1 MADLSDVIKR
11 LEENNKQL
19 ARLIAEKEKEDTLP
33 DILKHAAPGVLAE
46 KVYADKQ
53 IDKTKEH
60 WKGEKK
66 RDDELEK
73 QNNEARAAAAKQ
85 HNDERKED
93 TARLDA
99 MFKMDE
105 EDGPD
110 DIIINS
116 AEASTEAAEKLN
128 EASTQLA
135 VIGDASMK
143 EDATAD
149 SKKKE
154 DENER
159 NNLLNKIAA
168 GITNVGNYFKNQ
180 GKKIAQF
187 AKKGLGAI
195 LKGTLLAGVYLA
207 LLAFVNSK
215 YWPKFIDILANAAE
229 YITEKLIPYIQYIR
243 NNIKKMGEAFS
254 AIADFLG
261 LTNTELALYGLG
273 GMFAFKIISIVL
285 RIGRTLLKVGKF
297 ITSGIITPLV
307 DVTKLALLK
316 SWKAIKGIGTVFK
329 SVRLF
334 MMTNIINP
342 MKIALKNA
350 ATNIWDK
357 IKTLPA
363 TLVKMRMFMVTNILN
378 PMKIALKNAYMKG
391 WNIIKTL
398 PSTLRL
404 MRIFM
409 MTNILNPLI
418 ASATAAKAKLWT
430 FMSKIL
436 PALIALKTFFLATL
450 LPTLAAFA
458 APIGLIVLAVAAVAL
473 VLYGLYEAFQDFRD
487 TLDRT
492 GSIGEAIK
500 VAIGKFV
507 GVLLG
512 AIPALFLKLVAFV
525 ADLFGFKEFAKKIGD
540 IDPIQW
546 IADTAVNFMNK
557 IGKFFG
563 SLFDIDFKGLLD
575 EIVPDFVKNSWLGR
589 QLGYA
594 GSDTVTAEQA
604 KQARI
609 EAMEKKR
616 ELAAA
621 EDPKTLAGQRR
632 IKRKIADLDKQI
644 AEERATGEADVQKA
658 IERGAQGDIAQVED
672 LSEAEKKAFKAQQ
685 TEKTKKQ
692 TDHEGKMKNIV
703 KNTAQQVAAAS
714 TITDLAAGF
723 GPTSFV
729 ATPKSPVALKN
740 QEKASTMQK
749 QAAETAA
756 RMGISSPYTNVTA
769 FNPTNISADKTTNH
783 YSFDNKKFHPD
794 SVPTMLTNAL

>member
-66 RDDELEK
+66 RDDDLER

-116 AEASTEAAEKLN
+116 AKASTEAAEKLN

-273 GMFAFKIISIVL
+273 GMFAFKIISIVK

-350 ATNIWDK
+350 LMTS
-357 IKTLPA
+357 
-363 TLVKMRMFMVTNILN
+363 
-378 PMKIALKNAYMKG
+378 

-632 IKRKIADLDKQI
+632 IKRKIANLDKQI

-658 IERGAQGDIAQVED
+658 IERGAQGDIAQIED
-672 LSEAEKKAFKAQQ
+672 LSEAEIKASKNFQVL
-685 TEKTKKQ
+685 KTKKQ

>member
-116 AEASTEAAEKLN
+116 AKASTEAAEKLN

-273 GMFAFKIISIVL
+273 GMFAFKIISIVK

-350 ATNIWDK
+350 LMTS
-357 IKTLPA
+357 
-363 TLVKMRMFMVTNILN
+363 
-378 PMKIALKNAYMKG
+378 

-632 IKRKIADLDKQI
+632 IKRKIANLDKQI

-658 IERGAQGDIAQVED
+658 IERGAQGDIAQIED
-672 LSEAEKKAFKAQQ
+672 LSEAEIKASKNFQVL
-685 TEKTKKQ
+685 KTKKQ

>member
-11 LEENNKQL
+11 LEENNKKL
-19 ARLIAEKEKEDTLP
+19 AQLIAEKEKEDTLP

-60 WKGEKK
+60 WKEEHK
-66 RDDELEK
+66 RDDQLRK
-73 QNNEARAAAAKQ
+73 QQREQHQEERLADKKQ
-85 HNDERKED
+85 HSEERSED
-93 TARLDA
+93 VKFRDA
-99 MFKMDE
+99 LGIMQE
-105 EDGPD
+105 EEIEYGPD

-116 AEASTEAAEKLN
+116 AETSNEAAEKLS

-135 VIGDASMK
+135 VVSDASMK
-143 EDATAD
+143 EDATSD

-159 NNLLNKIAA
+159 KNLLNKIAA
-168 GITNVGNYFKNQ
+168 GISNVGNYFKNQ
-180 GKKIAQF
+180 GKAIATA

-195 LKGTLLAGVYLA
+195 LKGTFLGGVYLA
-207 LLAFVNSK
+207 LLAFVNSE

-261 LTNTELALYGLG
+261 LTNTELAVYGLG

-307 DVTKLALLK
+307 NVTKLALLK
-316 SWKAIKGIGTVFK
+316 SWKAIKGIGEVFK

-334 MMTNIINP
+334 MMSNII
-342 MKIALKNA
+342 
-350 ATNIWDK
+350 
-357 IKTLPA
+357 
-363 TLVKMRMFMVTNILN
+363 N

-409 MTNILNPLI
+409 MTNILNPLT
-418 ASATAAKAKLWT
+418 ASSTATGAKKWA
-430 FMSKIL
+430 FMSKITNAIK
-436 PALIALKTFFLATL
+436 ALRVFFLASF
-450 LPTLAAFA
+450 LPMIAGFMTPFM
-458 APIGLIVLAVAAVAL
+458 PIILIGAGIAL
-473 VLYGLYEAFQDFRD
+473 VLYALYEAFQDFKD

-546 IADTAVNFMNK
+546 IADTVTGLIDNVVD
-557 IGKFFG
+557 FFKL
-563 SLFDIDFKGLLD
+563 LFDFDFGAWAKSLLPNWAKRWLGFSDEPEPVTPEQKKMQREAEIKELAKRSARLKATRGVGKEGKRLQAEALAEAKELD
-575 EIVPDFVKNSWLGR
+575 EKI
-589 QLGYA
+589 
-594 GSDTVTAEQA
+594 
-604 KQARI
+604 
-609 EAMEKKR
+609 KKLK
-616 ELAAA
+616 ES
-621 EDPKTLAGQRR
+621 
-632 IKRKIADLDKQI
+632 
-644 AEERATGEADVQKA
+644 GEADVQKA
-658 IERGAQGDIAQVED
+658 IEKGYQGDIAQVED

-692 TDHEGKMKNIV
+692 KDYEGVV
-703 KNTAQQVAAAS
+703 KDVVKKTAQQAAEGS
-714 TITDLAAGF
+714 TITNLAAGF

-729 ATPKSPVALKN
+729 ATPESPVALKN
-740 QEKASTMQK
+740 QQKTSTMQE
-749 QAAETAA
+749 QAAARAA
-756 RMGISSPYTNVTA
+756 RMGISVPRNVAQISDSSTKVVDNSSTSTSINTRTLG
-769 FNPTNISADKTTNH
+769 NPDPIFGFVANSR
-783 YSFDNKKFHPD
+783 
-794 SVPTMLTNAL
+794 

>member
-273 GMFAFKIISIVL
+273 GMFAFKIISIVK

-350 ATNIWDK
+350 LMTS
-357 IKTLPA
+357 
-363 TLVKMRMFMVTNILN
+363 
-378 PMKIALKNAYMKG
+378 

-658 IERGAQGDIAQVED
+658 IERGAQGDIAQIED
-672 LSEAEKKAFKAQQ
+672 LSEAEIKASKNFQVL
-685 TEKTKKQ
+685 KTKKQ